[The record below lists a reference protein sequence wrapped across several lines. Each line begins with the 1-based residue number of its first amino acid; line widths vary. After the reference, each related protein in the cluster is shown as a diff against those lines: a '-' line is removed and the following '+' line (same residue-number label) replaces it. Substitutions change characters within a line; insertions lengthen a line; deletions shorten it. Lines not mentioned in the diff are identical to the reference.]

1 VRAPARGCP
10 SLTGYVPPTRG
21 LMCRAAVGCG
31 VSWRPVCAPPGAAR
45 PESAHAARQELRDRR
60 EPDQRAARRG
70 GAPGRFGPLEGDLIL
85 GLGGSAIGTLVERSS
100 RFTMLLY
107 VPPMDGCDGPRIKN
121 GPVLTGRAGFD
132 RMFPL
137 EELCEAAQLLLVPG
151 SSAGPWTRLL
161 HRSGPGRPA
170 GRVRTSR
177 TGRCRGHCGTFAGR
191 RGPGPWPKA
200 GRNPSALPSVRKP
213 PGKVEVVHGP
223 AKQIRLLLGER
234 EVERTDHAG
243 YRIAAPSARL
253 EEER

>member
-1 VRAPARGCP
+1 
-10 SLTGYVPPTRG
+10 
-21 LMCRAAVGCG
+21 MCRAAVGCG
-31 VSWRPVCAPPGAAR
+31 VSWRPLCAPPGAAR

-121 GPVLTGRAGFD
+121 GPALTGRAGFE

-191 RGPGPWPKA
+191 RGPGPWPQGRAESQRAAVSPETARQGRGGPRA
-200 GRNPSALPSVRKP
+200 GEAD
-213 PGKVEVVHGP
+213 
-223 AKQIRLLLGER
+223 RLLLGER

-243 YRIAAPSARL
+243 YRIASPSARL